1 MALYDAHLREKIKE
15 LPLKPGVYQY
25 FDASGTII
33 YIGKAKNL
41 KNRVVSYLNKSNQ
54 TNKTRVLVDKITDFR
69 YIVVDS
75 EQDALLLE
83 NNLIKKYKPK
93 YNILLK
99 DDKSY
104 PWICIKKEPFPRVFL
119 TRRYVHDG
127 SEYFGPYTSGRFAHV
142 LISLIKSL
150 FKLRTCN
157 LSLNQKA
164 ICNNK
169 FRVCLEYHIGNCP
182 APCIGKIKEEEYN
195 EFITQVRNIL
205 KGNLSTVIE
214 AMTRKMNAYA
224 KALNFEEANLMKEA
238 LQAVKNYQAKSTI
251 VRSSI
256 SDTDVFSYLEEGKYA
271 YVNYLRIVHGAVVQ
285 VHTIELERKIEEEK
299 EYLLS
304 FAICEIRQLVN
315 SNSKEI
321 IVPFYP
327 DVKLEGVNYVIPQKG
342 DKKQLLELSE
352 RNASYFRLDRERQ
365 RSMKKEDSSFNILK
379 TIKTEL
385 KLPSLPH
392 RIECFDNSNIQ
403 GTNPVASCVV
413 FLDAKPAKKEY
424 RKFHVKTVVGADD
437 FASME
442 EIIYRRYSRVLNEGK
457 ELPDLIV
464 IDGGKGQLHSAV
476 NSLKKL
482 DLYGKVPI
490 LGLAKQ
496 MEEIYFPEDKDPYL
510 LGKNSTA
517 LKTLMHIRDE
527 AHRFG
532 ITFHRKLREKAQ
544 INSALSQIKGVGEA
558 TETALLQEF
567 KSVAN
572 IKKQS
577 RAELTRVIGQKKAVL
592 VYNHFHLEEEDD
604 RAEDA
609 SLALENSR

>member
-1 MALYDAHLREKIKE
+1 MALYDDELKNKISE
-15 LPLKPGVYQY
+15 LPQSPGVYQY
-25 FDASGTII
+25 FDASGSII
-33 YIGKAKNL
+33 YIGKAKKL
-41 KNRVVSYLNKSNQ
+41 KNRVLSYLNKTNQ
-54 TNKTRVLVDKITDFR
+54 SDKTRVLVSKIHDFK
-69 YIVVDS
+69 YIIVES

-104 PWICIKKEPFPRVFL
+104 PWICIKKEPFPRVFI
-119 TRRYVHDG
+119 TRRFVRDG
-127 SEYFGPYTSGRFAHV
+127 SEYFGPYTSARFAHT
-142 LISLIKSL
+142 LIALIKSL
-150 FKLRTCN
+150 YKLRTCN
-157 LSLNQKA
+157 LPLTQKA
-164 ICNNK
+164 IDYCRFK
-169 FRVCLEYHIGNCP
+169 VCLEYHIGNCIG
-182 APCIGKIKEEEYN
+182 PCVGKIREAEYN
-195 EFITQVRNIL
+195 EFIIQIRNIL
-205 KGNLSTVIE
+205 KGNLSSVIE
-214 AMTRKMNAYA
+214 VMTRKMNQFAA
-224 KALNFEEANLMKEA
+224 DLQFEKANEMKVALEAIRS
-238 LQAVKNYQAKSTI
+238 YQSKSTI
-251 VRSSI
+251 VRTTI
-256 SDTDVFSYLEEGKYA
+256 SDTDVFSYIEDDKYA
-271 YVNYLRIVHGAVVQ
+271 YINYLRIVHGAVIQ
-285 VHTIELERKIEEEK
+285 VHTIELEKKIDEAKEE
-299 EYLLS
+299 LLS
-304 FAICEIRQLVN
+304 FAIYEIRQLVN
-315 SNSKEI
+315 SNSREI

-327 DVKLEGVNYVIPQKG
+327 DVELEGVTYVIPQRG

-352 RNASYFRLDRERQ
+352 RNVSYFKMDKDRQ
-365 RSMKKEDSSFNILK
+365 RSTKKEDSKFNVLK
-379 TIKTEL
+379 TIKLEL
-385 KLPSLPH
+385 KLPTLPH

-413 FLDAKPAKKEY
+413 FIDGKPAKREY

-442 EIIYRRYSRVLNEGK
+442 EIIYRRYHRVLDEGL

-510 LGKNSTA
+510 LAKNSVA

-544 INSALSQIKGVGEA
+544 IVSVLNGIKGVGEKA
-558 TETALLQEF
+558 ETQLLQEF
-567 KSVAN
+567 KSVEN
-572 IKKQS
+572 IKK
-577 RAELTRVIGQKKAVL
+577 
-592 VYNHFHLEEEDD
+592 
-604 RAEDA
+604 A
-609 SLALENSR
+609 SLEDLTKVLGAKRANLVFDYFRQE

>member
-1 MALYDAHLREKIKE
+1 MALYDDELKKKISE
-15 LPLKPGVYQY
+15 LPQSPGVYQY
-25 FDASGTII
+25 FDASGSII
-33 YIGKAKNL
+33 YIGKAKKL
-41 KNRVVSYLNKSNQ
+41 KNRVLSYLNKTNQ
-54 TNKTRVLVDKITDFR
+54 SDKTRVLVSKIHDFK
-69 YIVVDS
+69 YIIVES

-104 PWICIKKEPFPRVFL
+104 PWICIKKEPFPRVFI
-119 TRRYVHDG
+119 TRRFVRDG
-127 SEYFGPYTSGRFAHV
+127 SEYFGPYTSARFAHT
-142 LISLIKSL
+142 LIALIKSL
-150 FKLRTCN
+150 YKLRTCN
-157 LSLNQKA
+157 LPLTQKA
-164 ICNNK
+164 IDYCRFK
-169 FRVCLEYHIGNCP
+169 VCLEYHIGNCIG
-182 APCIGKIKEEEYN
+182 PCVGKIREAEYN
-195 EFITQVRNIL
+195 EFIIQIRNIL
-205 KGNLSTVIE
+205 KGNLSSVIE
-214 AMTRKMNAYA
+214 VMTRKMNQFAA
-224 KALNFEEANLMKEA
+224 DLQFEKANEMKVALEAIRS
-238 LQAVKNYQAKSTI
+238 YQSKSTI
-251 VRSSI
+251 VRTTI
-256 SDTDVFSYLEEGKYA
+256 SDTDVFSYIEDDKYA
-271 YVNYLRIVHGAVVQ
+271 YINYLRIVHGAVIQ
-285 VHTIELERKIEEEK
+285 VHTIELEKKIDEAKEE
-299 EYLLS
+299 LLS
-304 FAICEIRQLVN
+304 FAIYEIRQLVN
-315 SNSKEI
+315 SNSREI

-327 DVKLEGVNYVIPQKG
+327 DVELEGVTYVIPQRG

-352 RNASYFRLDRERQ
+352 RNVSYFKMDKDGQ
-365 RSMKKEDSSFNILK
+365 RSTKKEDSKFNVLK
-379 TIKTEL
+379 TIKLEL
-385 KLPSLPH
+385 KLPTLPH

-413 FLDAKPAKKEY
+413 FIDGKPAKREY

-442 EIIYRRYSRVLNEGK
+442 EIIYRRYHRVLDEGL

-510 LGKNSTA
+510 LAKNSVA

-544 INSALSQIKGVGEA
+544 IVSVLNGIKGVGEKA
-558 TETALLQEF
+558 ETQLLQEF
-567 KSVAN
+567 KSVEN
-572 IKKQS
+572 IKK
-577 RAELTRVIGQKKAVL
+577 
-592 VYNHFHLEEEDD
+592 
-604 RAEDA
+604 A
-609 SLALENSR
+609 SLEDLTKVLGAKRANLVFDYFRQE

>member
-1 MALYDAHLREKIKE
+1 MALYDNHLREKVNK
-15 LPLKPGVYQY
+15 LPDNPGVYQY
-25 FDASGTII
+25 FDESGVII

-41 KNRVVSYLNKSNQ
+41 KNRVLSYLNKSNQ
-54 TNKTRVLVDKITDFR
+54 SNKTRILVNKIADLR
-69 YIVVDS
+69 YIVVNS

-83 NNLIKKYKPK
+83 NNLIKKYKPR

-99 DDKSY
+99 DDKTY
-104 PWICIKKEPFPRVFL
+104 PWICIKKEPFPRVFI

-127 SEYFGPYTSGRFAHV
+127 SEYFGPYTSGKFAHI

-157 LSLNQKA
+157 LALNQKSVYD
-164 ICNNK
+164 NK
-169 FRVCLEYHIGNCP
+169 FKVCLEYHIGNCL
-182 APCIGKIKEEEYN
+182 APCIGRIQQEEYE
-195 EFITQVRNIL
+195 EFIIQVRNIL
-205 KGNLSTVIE
+205 KGNLSAVVEVI
-214 AMTRKMNAYA
+214 TRKMKAYA
-224 KALNFEEANLMKEA
+224 EDLHFEEANQMKEA
-238 LQAVKNYQAKSTI
+238 LEAIKSYQAKSTI
-251 VRSSI
+251 VRTTI
-256 SDTDVFSYLEEGKYA
+256 NDTDVFSYVEDEKYA
-271 YVNYLRIVHGAVVQ
+271 YVNFLRIVHGAVIQ
-285 VHTIELERKIEEEK
+285 VHTIELEKKIEEEK
-299 EYLLS
+299 EALLS
-304 FAICEIRQLVN
+304 FAIFEIRQLVN

-327 DVKLEGVNYVIPQKG
+327 DVQLEGLQYIIPQRG

-352 RNASYFRLDRERQ
+352 RNVNYFKLDRDRQ
-365 RSMKKEDSSFNILK
+365 RSLKKEDSIYNILK
-379 TIKTEL
+379 TIKLEL
-385 KLPSLPH
+385 KLPTLPH
-392 RIECFDNSNIQ
+392 RMECFDNSNIQ

-413 FLDAKPAKKEY
+413 FIDGKPAKREY

-442 EIIYRRYSRVLNEGK
+442 EIIYRRYSRVLNEAL

-482 DLYGKVPI
+482 DLYGKIPI

-510 LGKNSTA
+510 LAKNSIA

-544 INSALSQIKGVGEA
+544 IKSIISEIKGIGKN
-558 TETALLQEF
+558 TETILLQEF
-567 KSVAN
+567 KTVEN
-572 IKKQS
+572 IKSKTIQELS
-577 RAELTRVIGQKKAVL
+577 ALIGRKRAEIIFR
-592 VYNHFHLEEEDD
+592 YFH
-604 RAEDA
+604 
-609 SLALENSR
+609 SSN